1 MKAFSWRDW
10 LVYSLPIYLGVMA
23 VGTIA
28 FWLSYKFSENGGVA
42 IVSAIPGAGALIGA
56 LFQIFRDKTAFDH
69 SRILQNEN
77 NDFILSATSHMA
89 NKAFDKH
96 VEFSEEYLPMAE
108 SRVIKLFQ
116 AMPAEEN
123 MRVVARK
130 LADDLFGVRK
140 KFSLWV
146 TEEIRIDL
154 EPFEKALRKMDG
166 LAGLIAS
173 RDPSDQQGKLVE
185 TFFATLKKIG
195 DVKDNEKDAVAEEG
209 AIRLKEILQKIL
221 GIPELTLLRR
231 RYVEEATRRSKK

>member
-1 MKAFSWRDW
+1 
-10 LVYSLPIYLGVMA
+10 MA
-23 VGTIA
+23 IGTIA
-28 FWLSYKFSENGGVA
+28 FGLSYKFSENGGVA
-42 IVSAIPGAGALIGA
+42 IVSAIPGAGALIAA
-56 LFQIFRDKTAFDH
+56 LFQIFRDKTAFDR

-96 VEFSEEYLPMAE
+96 VEFAEEYLPMAE
-108 SRVIKLFQ
+108 SGVIKLFQ

-123 MRVVARK
+123 MQKVARA

-146 TEEIRIDL
+146 TEEIRINL

-173 RDPSDQQGKLVE
+173 RDPSEQQGKLVQ
-185 TFFATLKKIG
+185 TFFETLKKVG
-195 DVKDNEKDAVAEEG
+195 DVKENEKDVAAEEG
-209 AIRLKEILQKIL
+209 ATRLKENLQTIL